1 MIFDS
6 HAHLIAD
13 DDNRYPPAPLT
24 GKLREGALAVRF
36 TAETLLRLMDD
47 AGVESIC
54 AVQRAHIYGY
64 DNRYVI
70 DCARRYSDRMRAI
83 VAIDANSPTATDDIR
98 RWVDQGAVA
107 IRFAALNADV
117 QDTDWFA
124 SVAAL
129 DAWAA
134 VESLGVA
141 VCLHV
146 FRPLREK
153 MLAALSPL
161 LDRFSR
167 VNVIVEHMSNAALE
181 LGAPAYGVDDAL
193 LALKLRPNVFFKFT
207 TINLHRMA
215 EAGSPASP
223 MLNYLVGQF
232 GADRIMWGSDLG
244 QSKGSYAEM
253 VALLKESAQ
262 DLREVDRAAI
272 FGQTCQTAFTA
283 RAVESSLAGSARGV

>member
-13 DDNRYPPAPLT
+13 DDTRYPPAPLT

-36 TAETLLRLMDD
+36 TAEALLRLMDY

-70 DCARRYSDRMRAI
+70 DSAKRYSDRMRAI
-83 VAIDANSPTATDDIR
+83 VAIDANSPTAAQDVR
-98 RWVDQGAVA
+98 SWVDQGAVA
-107 IRFAALNADV
+107 IRFAALNAEV
-117 QDTDWFA
+117 LDTDWFA
-124 SVAAL
+124 STAAL

-134 VESLGVA
+134 AETMGVA

-153 MLAALSPL
+153 MLAALGPL
-161 LDRFSR
+161 LDRFTR

-181 LGAPAYGVDDAL
+181 LGPPTYGVDDAL

-215 EAGSPASP
+215 DAGSPASP
-223 MLNYLVGQF
+223 MLSYLVAQF
-232 GADRIMWGSDLG
+232 GADKIMWGSDLG
-244 QSKGSYAEM
+244 QSKGSYSEM
-253 VALLKESAQ
+253 VALLKASAI
-262 DLREVDRAAI
+262 DLQEADRAAI
-272 FGQTCQTAFTA
+272 FGKTCQRAFTA
-283 RAVESSLAGSARGV
+283 RALQSSLPRSVSGV